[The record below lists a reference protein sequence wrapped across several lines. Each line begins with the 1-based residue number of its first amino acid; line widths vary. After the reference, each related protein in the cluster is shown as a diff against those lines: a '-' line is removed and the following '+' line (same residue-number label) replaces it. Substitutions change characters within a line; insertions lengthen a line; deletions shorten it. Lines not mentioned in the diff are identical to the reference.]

1 METPDPPSPSAYDS
15 DGDVDEMLEQHDT
28 YIRILARQKVPRTI
42 LPSEVVDLEIDD
54 LAQRAR
60 IKLWHTSLEK
70 SITNPKAYIQCIVHS
85 ESVDMLRRHKPILP
99 LPIDEDGELYF
110 GSVMVMPSEGMQDPA
125 DELER
130 EEVIADYITK
140 LVDGVLAL
148 PPRQRHA
155 MMCFLKEQI
164 ANSLPLI
171 EAFRSRGVNIE
182 EVILPRKKE
191 EVLRNRVLLS
201 LARKKLRSL
210 KGK

>member
-1 METPDPPSPSAYDS
+1 M
-15 DGDVDEMLEQHDT
+15 V
-28 YIRILARQKVPRTI
+28 
-42 LPSEVVDLEIDD
+42 
-54 LAQRAR
+54 
-60 IKLWHTSLEK
+60 
-70 SITNPKAYIQCIVHS
+70 
-85 ESVDMLRRHKPILP
+85 RRHKPILP
-99 LPIDEDGELYF
+99 LPTDEDGELYF

-130 EEVIADYITK
+130 EEVIADRITK
-140 LVDGVLAL
+140 LVDCVLAL

-164 ANSLPLI
+164 VNSLPLM